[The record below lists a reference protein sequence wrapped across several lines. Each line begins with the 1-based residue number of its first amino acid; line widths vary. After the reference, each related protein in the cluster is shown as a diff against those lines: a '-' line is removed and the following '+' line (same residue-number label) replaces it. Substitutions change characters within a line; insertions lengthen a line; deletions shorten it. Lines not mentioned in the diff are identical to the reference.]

1 MCGSTLFL
9 LGARASSGV
18 STGRPSGSVTRKH
31 KCLIGGV
38 RPVVPHESE
47 EPRRSNT
54 PGSFLGKCSRHPRQ
68 STLIGEGGCRLA
80 SSRPAALS
88 VSEGP
93 IGIPVLFCV
102 YGAQKGVVPLMPR
115 CSKPLRTGR
124 RSETAEAVTRSQ
136 RPSGGPAPP
145 LKCALLRMAAVLQGG
160 ESSINPLW
168 RGECVFLG
176 GTREPSFFV
185 RPVTQVVVQ
194 S

>member
-1 MCGSTLFL
+1 MIQ
-9 LGARASSGV
+9 SSV
-18 STGRPSGSVTRKH
+18 SRKH
-31 KCLIGGV
+31 KCLAGSV
-38 RPVVPHESE
+38 RPVVSHESE

-54 PGSFLGKCSRHPRQ
+54 PGSFLGKRSQHPRFP
-68 STLIGEGGCRLA
+68 LRIGDGGFRLA
-80 SSRPAALS
+80 SSRLVTRS